1 MSIQDSVNSALG
13 AAANAVQTNKIIQGQ
28 EFENNIR
35 KIQVQESTT
44 EQRNDIISKQNEVE
58 DLTKTEGVLTGR
70 LDQANNDIDNFKGKK
85 TTKKGKNT
93 KKYQTLLDAAEEAGG
108 RLEEVVTMKRSLLAT
123 IKDRIGAF
131 NKRAEAYTKAG
142 IKVDKI
148 EEVK

>member
-1 MSIQDSVNSALG
+1 MNIQDSLNSALG
-13 AAANAVQTNKIIQGQ
+13 SVANATQTNKIIQGQ

-35 KIQVQESTT
+35 KIQVQESATD
-44 EQRNDIISKQNEVE
+44 QRNDIISKQNEVE

-70 LDQANNDIDNFKGKK
+70 LDKANSDIANFKGKK

-123 IKDRIGAF
+123 IKDRISAF